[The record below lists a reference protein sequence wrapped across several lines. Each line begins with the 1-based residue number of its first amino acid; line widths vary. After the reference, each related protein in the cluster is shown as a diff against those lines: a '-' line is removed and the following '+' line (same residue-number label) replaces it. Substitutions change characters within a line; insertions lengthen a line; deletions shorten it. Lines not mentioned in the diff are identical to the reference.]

1 MEIVQSDPSGAE
13 NWVPPEGYSEIFQA
27 DLVGAFQ
34 SYSSKNPTSDD
45 FPDKYKMEGD
55 DASNANKMWRE
66 LNAFFFRNGLTIRHF
81 KNDDEEDPYLYE
93 IDLFVNIGGVNKFV
107 GKCIFRM
114 HSLSNFEV
122 GDRNTS
128 GRKESWGNS
137 VKFDWTN
144 VVINGF
150 GAAILMQLYIVLLAA
165 ANGFP
170 FFDKDDCSA
179 LSLKGNRFNNILWS
193 YFIENWSLMSDV
205 NADKYDFDDN
215 EPDIQS
221 SQSTQ
226 DLENDGFLVD
236 HSSDEEWS
244 DSQEPSQSDQPSL
257 RTQSF
262 KSRIIIEHLL
272 INSLQDEDS
281 KLRLYLLA
289 KLQNSFKEQSPEER
303 AALHDLY
310 KASREEMDEIERIA
324 ISHVEG
330 ASEDLVN
337 QVLTDAL
344 ESPSSWAPY
353 SFETNTLVDYKTEEP
368 LSVGQINL
376 FIRWL
381 TVGNKSTTGEQME
394 ETFFEFRNLF
404 GKYEDRLRVIR
415 QRALVKPF
423 GKISKAKKKPTIK
436 KTGSKGG
443 DSLRKTHK
451 KRNKFEK
458 MHKKSN
464 KKSKSN
470 RTKNNK
476 NKKKNK
482 KLNYSEKRK

>member
-1 MEIVQSDPSGAE
+1 MESVQSDPSGTEVWA
-13 NWVPPEGYSEIFQA
+13 PPEGYSEIFQE

-45 FPDKYKMEGD
+45 FPDKYKMEGG

-66 LNAFFFRNGLTIRHF
+66 LNAFFFRNGLTVRHF
-81 KNDDEEDPYLYE
+81 KNDDEEDPHLYE
-93 IDLFVNIGGVNKFV
+93 IDLFVNIGGANKFV

-114 HSLSNFEV
+114 HALSNFEA
-122 GDRNTS
+122 GDRNAS

-179 LSLKGNRFNNILWS
+179 LSLKSNRFNNILWS

-205 NADKYDFDDN
+205 NADKYEFDDS
-215 EPDIQS
+215 EPDTQP
-221 SQSTQ
+221 SQNTQ
-226 DLENDGFLVD
+226 DLEDDGFLVD
-236 HSSDEEWS
+236 DPSDEEWS

-262 KSRIIIEHLL
+262 KSRVLIEHLL
-272 INSLQDEDS
+272 INSFQDEDS

-289 KLQNSFKEQSPEER
+289 KLQNSFKDVSPQER
-303 AALHDLY
+303 VALDDLY
-310 KASREEMDEIERIA
+310 KASREEIEEIKRIA

-330 ASEDLVN
+330 ASENLVN

-353 SFETNTLVDYKTEEP
+353 SFETNSLVDYKTEEP

-381 TVGNKSTTGEQME
+381 TVGNKSETGEQME
-394 ETFFEFRNLF
+394 ETFFEFRNLV
-404 GKYEDRLRVIR
+404 GKYEDRLRAIR
-415 QRALVKPF
+415 GRTLVKPS
-423 GKISKAKKKPTIK
+423 GKISKARKKSTIK

-443 DSLRKTHK
+443 SSHHNAHK
-451 KRNKFEK
+451 KRNKSAKIHKK
-458 MHKKSN
+458 MHKKMHNKSN
-464 KKSKSN
+464 KKNKSN

-476 NKKKNK
+476 TQK
-482 KLNYSEKRK
+482 EK